1 MRAAPFARHALAHE
15 IDIGVIVVGRPMTL
29 EIIEK
34 GRPIGLEA
42 MRLEIA
48 QRKRKAMI
56 DADQGRRVLG
66 EPLHQPFRDAA
77 A

>member
-1 MRAAPFARHALAHE
+1 
-15 IDIGVIVVGRPMTL
+15 MTL